1 LLKSKKLN
9 VAVLAVFF
17 LSIFAGFGVQPAA
30 AAVYPT
36 DITGNWAGSQIYS
49 LINQGVVTGYVD
61 GTFKPNNSIS
71 RAEFIVMINRAF
83 KFNTPASIFY
93 SDVRAGDWFYLD
105 IAKARAAGYIAGYP
119 NGTMGPNNKISRQ
132 EAATILA
139 GVLGLNTSTSS
150 GYLTFSDASK
160 IPSWSW
166 ASINSLVQAGYING
180 YPDGTFRPANSITR
194 AEAAVMI
201 NQGMS
206 RVKVTSVKLNKD
218 SLTLG
223 LDKSETLVA
232 TVSPSNATNQTVT
245 WSSSNPAVA
254 SVSSNGKLTGL
265 KEGTTTITVRTSDG
279 GKTATCKVTVKDVV
293 KVKGVR
299 LNESSVTLGVDDTYT
314 LKATVNPSDATNT
327 NVTWKS
333 SNTSVA
339 TVNSSGKVT
348 AKKEGTATIT
358 VTTEDGSY
366 KATCKVT
373 VKKSYGSELSLSD
386 DEITMDTYDETTV
399 KAFLP
404 KGYDID
410 DVKDIWWESD
420 DDDIADVD
428 EDYDEYSDYIK
439 FTINSFGV
447 EDYTHLDFYIR
458 TDDNKVFGDTCKV
471 TVEKGGGDLEL
482 ALSSYSMT
490 LYQNGTDEKTVKGTL
505 RSADADLDI
514 VSWEVIEGDENIIY
528 DVDIDE
534 YDDYFKATITAGDR
548 GTCKIRFTVETDEGD
563 EAEADLKVTVRS

>member
-1 LLKSKKLN
+1 
-9 VAVLAVFF
+9 
-17 LSIFAGFGVQPAA
+17 
-30 AAVYPT
+30 
-36 DITGNWAGSQIYS
+36 
-49 LINQGVVTGYVD
+49 
-61 GTFKPNNSIS
+61 
-71 RAEFIVMINRAF
+71 M
-83 KFNTPASIFY
+83 
-93 SDVRAGDWFYLD
+93 
-105 IAKARAAGYIAGYP
+105 
-119 NGTMGPNNKISRQ
+119 
-132 EAATILA
+132 
-139 GVLGLNTSTSS
+139 
-150 GYLTFSDASK
+150 
-160 IPSWSW
+160 
-166 ASINSLVQAGYING
+166 
-180 YPDGTFRPANSITR
+180 
-194 AEAAVMI
+194 
-201 NQGMS
+201 
-206 RVKVTSVKLNKD
+206 KLNKD